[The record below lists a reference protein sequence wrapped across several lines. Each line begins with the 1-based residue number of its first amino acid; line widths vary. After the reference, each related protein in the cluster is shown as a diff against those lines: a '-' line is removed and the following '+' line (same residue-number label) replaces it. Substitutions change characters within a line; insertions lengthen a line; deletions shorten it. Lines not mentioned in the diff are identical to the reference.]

1 LATSFQSSVT
11 GNVTI
16 APFAGAAGTGAA
28 GVGVDGVTVST
39 PLRLTPSVAV
49 IVADAVDAT
58 VVVATENV
66 RLELP
71 AATVTLAGTVATA
84 VLLLDSVTTAPPD
97 GAGPLSVTVPWDE
110 APPVTVA
117 GDSDSVASDGAL
129 VAPGVTVST
138 VPHVVF
144 STAHIFACVVD
155 DTLVVPTLKVVVV
168 APAGTVTVAGTV
180 AGDIEE
186 SCTVAP
192 PAGAGAFNVTVAVA
206 DVPA

>member
-1 LATSFQSSVT
+1 MSKRFIGSRQT
-11 GNVTI
+11 TI
-16 APFAGAAGTGAA
+16 AREVELSGTGVHSGAPVSLVLHPA
-28 GVGVDGVTVST
+28 EADTGYKFLVSKRGRIISEISADVRSVKNLTLCTV
-39 PLRLTPSVAV
+39 
-49 IVADAVDAT
+49 I
-58 VVVATENV
+58 
-66 RLELP
+66 
-71 AATVTLAGTVATA
+71 
-84 VLLLDSVTTAPPD
+84 
-97 GAGPLSVTVPWDE
+97 
-110 APPVTVA
+110 
-117 GDSDSVASDGAL
+117 GDDT
-129 VAPGVTVST
+129 GVTVST